1 LVFIAIL
8 RKKVFYLNQILIGLH
23 NINIGTY
30 KKRVLFCHLGIYY
43 LDNHLGVKFMQER
56 SRIKWSSLVI
66 GVIFLIIGVFILS
79 FPEENL
85 FAITWLIG
93 LLFIINGFLE
103 IFVRRVMKKT
113 DKNASTIVLVLGVI
127 NIILGLL
134 ILFNIVTSTTFIVYL
149 FAIWFI
155 INALFN
161 MFTVTP
167 LEKSNK
173 GFHIVSV
180 ILNIITVVFGIILL
194 FNPLMAAILV
204 AIFMSAVFFIIG
216 ITYIIRALS

>member
-1 LVFIAIL
+1 
-8 RKKVFYLNQILIGLH
+8 
-23 NINIGTY
+23 
-30 KKRVLFCHLGIYY
+30 
-43 LDNHLGVKFMQER
+43 MQER

-173 GFHIVSV
+173 GFHIVSI

-204 AIFMSAVFFIIG
+204 AIFMSSVFFIIG
-216 ITYIIRALS
+216 ITYIIKALS